1 MDPNFNFPQN
11 MTINV
16 LWRGGIYSGQ
26 IPVPARI
33 FEVKLFIS
41 EVLHLPIQPDKLDLT
56 WGMQFLRDDLTLQ
69 DYQIPPYG
77 TLIVLQKIRVTIYDP
92 EGGGFYYEY
101 IVYDGIY
108 VRELKAKLHADLGV
122 IVENKVLR
130 MGNTDLND
138 HSLLWVVGV
147 EDGAALYLVEC
158 HFG

>member
-1 MDPNFNFPQN
+1 

-16 LWRGGIYSGQ
+16 LWRGVIYSGQ
-26 IPVPARI
+26 IPVTARI

-41 EVLHLPIQPDKLDLT
+41 EVLHVPIQPDKQDLT
-56 WGMQFLRDDLTLQ
+56 WAMQFLRDELTLQ

-77 TLIVLQKIRVTIYDP
+77 TLIVLQKIRVTIYES

-101 IVYDGIY
+101 IVYDGIS

-122 IVENKVLR
+122 VVENKVLR

-138 HSLLWVVGV
+138 HALLWVAGV
-147 EDGAALYLVEC
+147 EDGATLYLVEC

>member
-56 WGMQFLRDDLTLQ
+56 WGMQFLRDELTLQ
-69 DYQIPPYG
+69 DYQIPPY
-77 TLIVLQKIRVTIYDP
+77 
-92 EGGGFYYEY
+92 
-101 IVYDGIY
+101 
-108 VRELKAKLHADLGV
+108 DLGV